1 MQDESKRQP
10 RQIKDGSPRTPRVQ
24 ETQVKGAWDEGGL
37 SGFQLNVESIL
48 KIEMQGEAETGTWEN
63 RQVGKHH

>member
-37 SGFQLNVESIL
+37 SGFQLNVEMHI
-48 KIEMQGEAETGTWEN
+48 KD
-63 RQVGKHH
+63 